1 MPSTSVKHIQYRHR
15 VGSHNIHQH
24 PQQTNGLIFPIVVIA
39 AAFSVLSL
47 IL

>member
-24 PQQTNGLIFPIVVIA
+24 PQQKSGLLFLIVVIVT
-39 AAFSVLSL
+39 AFSVLSL